1 MLGRDFTRK
10 DDTPGT
16 PLTAILS
23 YGYWQRKFGADRHYW
38 PFEYQSEATRNRGVL
53 PPTFQLADTK
63 PSILT
68 TFQFDPGKVNLGN
81 FSFRSIARLRPDSTI
96 QQASADI
103 ARMIPIVENR
113 SAPPKGASRQMFQNT
128 RMGPNLRPLKD
139 DIVGDIGMTLWVLMG
154 TIGIVLLIACAN
166 VANLLLVRVEGRQ
179 HELAIRA
186 ALGAGWTRIA
196 RELLLESV
204 LLGAVGGLFGLG
216 VAYGALRVLVAMRP
230 RLFRASRKYLWTV
243 RGSCSLSAPL
253 SFLAWY
259 SASYPC

>member
-1 MLGRDFTRK
+1 MSVTGLAEPEEVPAAQVTDGMLSILGVPPLLGRDFTRK
-10 DDTPGT
+10 DDTPGS

-23 YGYWQRKFGADRHYW
+23 YGYWQRKFGADRAIIGRVVNINGQ
-38 PFEYQSEATRNRGVL
+38 PREIIGVL

-113 SAPPKGASRQMFQNT
+113 FAPPKGASRQMFQNT

-139 DIVGDIGMTLWVLMG
+139 DIVGDIGMTLWVL
-154 TIGIVLLIACAN
+154 AN
-166 VANLLLVRVEGRQ
+166 
-179 HELAIRA
+179 
-186 ALGAGWTRIA
+186 AGVVQPNQDW
-196 RELLLESV
+196 
-204 LLGAVGGLFGLG
+204 
-216 VAYGALRVLVAMRP
+216 
-230 RLFRASRKYLWTV
+230 
-243 RGSCSLSAPL
+243 C
-253 SFLAWY
+253 
-259 SASYPC
+259 C